1 MSKPQSQTI
10 KDTIMMH
17 LGEGITDKQEIYTKV
32 ATALKV
38 PRPTVR
44 RVAGDLRREIE
55 EKIQSMEVQRQH
67 IEGQLRVST
76 KPAGTS

>member
-10 KDTIMMH
+10 KDTIMIH
-17 LGEGITDKQEIYTKV
+17 LDEGITDKQEIYTKV

-55 EKIQSMEVQRQH
+55 EKIQSMEAQRQH

>member
-10 KDTIMMH
+10 KDTIMIH

-32 ATALKV
+32 ATTLKV

-67 IEGQLRVST
+67 IEGQLGVST